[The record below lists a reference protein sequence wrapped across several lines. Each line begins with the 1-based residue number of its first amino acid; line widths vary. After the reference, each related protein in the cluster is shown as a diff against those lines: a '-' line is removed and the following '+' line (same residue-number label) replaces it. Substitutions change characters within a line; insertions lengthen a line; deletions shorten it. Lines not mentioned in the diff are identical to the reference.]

1 MDAKKL
7 RILAKIMEETGLTAL
22 RIEEPELIIDMER
35 AAAPAPALYSAE
47 KPAAASIPARVVQET
62 DTADFNDLTL
72 IKAPMVGVFY
82 DAPSPDAEPYV
93 KKGGMVKKGDVL
105 CIVEAMKVMN
115 EITAEAD
122 GQVADICVTSG
133 QVVEYGQT
141 LIKLFK

>member
-7 RILAKIMEETGLTAL
+7 RILAKLMEETGLTAL
-22 RIEEPELIIDMER
+22 RIEEPELIISLER
-35 AAAPAPALYSAE
+35 APAQI
-47 KPAAASIPARVVQET
+47 PAAFSAGNPLVAAQAKLAAEA
-62 DTADFNDLTL
+62 DMADFNDLTL

-82 DAPSPDAEPYV
+82 DASSPDAEPYI